1 MNFDDLDLALKDLYG
16 EIATIMIRI
25 ISSKYQTAG
34 TYDAVARAFDDK
46 TVRDDANNP
55 KSKALHD
62 MILDQWKMLSD
73 TEKYIM
79 LRYIMDVK
87 GEDKYLGYDDVDDNN
102 FTTIMGEFYD
112 YVLDNPNPR

>member
-1 MNFDDLDLALKDLYG
+1 
-16 EIATIMIRI
+16 
-25 ISSKYQTAG
+25 
-34 TYDAVARAFDDK
+34 
-46 TVRDDANNP
+46 
-55 KSKALHD
+55 

-73 TEKYIM
+73 SEKYII

>member
-1 MNFDDLDLALKDLYG
+1 M
-16 EIATIMIRI
+16 EILQQEWTVTSAANA
-25 ISSKYQTAG
+25 KTAG

-46 TVRDDANNP
+46 VVRYDANNP
-55 KSKALHD
+55 KSKAFHD

-73 TEKYIM
+73 SEKYIM

>member
-46 TVRDDANNP
+46 TVRDEDNNP
-55 KSKALHD
+55 KSKAIHD

-73 TEKYIM
+73 TEKYI
-79 LRYIMDVK
+79 
-87 GEDKYLGYDDVDDNN
+87 
-102 FTTIMGEFYD
+102 
-112 YVLDNPNPR
+112 VL